1 MQFKQFSFLEFGN
14 SLFDKAML
22 YFSIRVNFDTMYKF
36 QRLFGLVG
44 EINLK
49 SARALVS
56 NWSYVK
62 EGLAQNEP
70 LVLRLFDG
78 IITGQRAA
86 LAKGITLVESLN
98 PKKKA
103 MGKTHYTLSQYS
115 FCVCSNYFAVL
126 SVICELKVLYNVGH
140 SLPLIQLVSTV

>member
-1 MQFKQFSFLEFGN
+1 
-14 SLFDKAML
+14 
-22 YFSIRVNFDTMYKF
+22 MYKF

-70 LVLRLFDG
+70 LVLKLFDG

-103 MGKTHYTLSQYS
+103 MGKTHYTLSQPS

-126 SVICELKVLYNVGH
+126 SVICELWCYIMWTA
-140 SLPLIQLVSTV
+140 LPLIQLMLTFEQWLATRPLVALTTNWLLPALNHLTQL